1 MLEEML
7 EEFEKPPSCNYVD
20 AHNLSKIQNHQHG
33 LSIIHLNISFL
44 VSYIN
49 EPIIFFSI
57 LKPTLTLSLKQ
68 KKEYSKAIFQQPT

>member
-7 EEFEKPPSCNYVD
+7 EEFEKPPSCNY

-49 EPIIFFSI
+49 EPIVFFSI